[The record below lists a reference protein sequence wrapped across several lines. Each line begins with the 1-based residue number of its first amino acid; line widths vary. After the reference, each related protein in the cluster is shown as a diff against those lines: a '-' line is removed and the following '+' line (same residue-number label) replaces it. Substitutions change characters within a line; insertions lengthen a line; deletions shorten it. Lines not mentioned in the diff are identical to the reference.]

1 MFRILPESEEYK
13 MELSP
18 GDKLRLKKNHP
29 CGSDRC
35 EVLRAGMDFRL
46 RCLGCG
52 RIWEMPRAKLE
63 KAVKA
68 VEPVGGD

>member
-1 MFRILPESEEYK
+1 

-52 RIWEMPRAKLE
+52 REMMVTRQKAEKSLKKLIPAQKPE
-63 KAVKA
+63 
-68 VEPVGGD
+68 

>member
-1 MFRILPESEEYK
+1 

-18 GDKLRLKKNHP
+18 GDKLRMKKSHP

-52 RIWEMPRAKLE
+52 HIWEMPRPKLE
-63 KAVKA
+63 KAIKA
-68 VEPVGGD
+68 VEPADGD